1 MDNKQ
6 TLLIVG
12 AKSDIAISVANFF
25 ASRGYDLQLAARNI
39 YELDDYKES
48 LESQYQI
55 NVNLYEL
62 DILNY
67 ESFPRFISL
76 LNKLPDIAL
85 CAVGILSD
93 QLECEKKPLLSSI
106 VIETNYIGP
115 SLFFAEIA
123 NCFEK
128 RKAGS
133 IIGISS
139 VAGEKGRASNYIYGS
154 SKAGFS
160 NFLSGLR
167 NRLHEHNVNV
177 LTVLPGPVN
186 TKMTRHLNKSKFL
199 SSSPNTVA
207 EIIYKNRRKSK
218 IVYTSPWNILMFIIK
233 LLPEKVFVRFKL

>member
-1 MDNKQ
+1 MSNKQ

-25 ASRGYDLQLAARNI
+25 ASKGYDLQLAGRNI
-39 YELDDYKES
+39 YELNDYKES
-48 LESQYQI
+48 LKSQYEI
-55 NVNLYEL
+55 SVNLYEL
-62 DILNY
+62 NILDY
-67 ESFPRFISL
+67 ESFPRFIAL

-93 QLECEKKPLLSSI
+93 QLECEKKPMLSST
-106 VIETNYIGP
+106 VFETNYIGP

-123 NCFEK
+123 NCFVK
-128 RKAGS
+128 RKSGS

-167 NRLHEHNVNV
+167 NRLYKHNVNV
-177 LTVLPGPVN
+177 LTVLPGPVK
-186 TKMTRHLNKSKFL
+186 TKMTKHLNTSKFV
-199 SSSPNTVA
+199 SSSPNKVA
-207 EIIYKNRRKSK
+207 EIIYKNRQSSK
-218 IVYTSPWNILMFIIK
+218 IVYTPPWKILMFLLK
-233 LLPEKVFVRFKL
+233 LLPEKIFLRMKL